1 VGKQA
6 LSWRYITCGGI
17 VGARQLLLAGLML
30 AMGSHVASA
39 GSTDPINLFTEITP
53 PGPDDPP
60 PPEDSLVVYRS
71 TLDINGLA
79 GMPDIV
85 RVRIPRTGGD
95 LTASVR
101 LERMDRREGF
111 GERDFWACIQGD
123 PTGCEIIP
131 VPGFPPEQFSY
142 TWTGQ
147 GDGYDLR
154 LTIHHGN
161 AVGVLSGPKGRFG
174 IEWKQVKELRV
185 EYFLIDDSMVD
196 GSPGEA
202 PAQPAAPSAVPVMSV
217 ADARNA
223 TVARIEPQTLGPSAP
238 SSTTQLDMLV
248 LFTEAARKQAGGN
261 PADCHDTNGV
271 MTYIHQGIND
281 VNTAF
286 SRSQISAQ
294 VGVTTVTK
302 LNGYALIPYNGNGDN
317 IRQNRLNITLN
328 NNIKAFRNAVGAD
341 VVTVLF
347 DTQANLGVCGVAN
360 VQRHGCS
367 DPPTPGCDMGPQF
380 SEWTYYLNTV
390 QCSATV
396 DAFTHELG
404 HVLGAE
410 HDIAHTSIPPNIAS
424 YPYSY
429 GHGVLSNAYG
439 FETIMSQKFD
449 LQRYPVRLLQFSNP
463 NVLYNGHAT
472 GNASAAYNAHTL
484 SNLLPGTAG
493 FRTRPPIVFANG
505 FDVNN
510 PCPGINY

>member
-1 VGKQA
+1 MQTKGV
-6 LSWRYITCGGI
+6 
-17 VGARQLLLAGLML
+17 LLAGLLM
-30 AMGSHVASA
+30 ASEIDVASISGA
-39 GSTDPINLFTEITP
+39 DRVDLFTGIALSGSE
-53 PGPDDPP
+53 PP
-60 PPEDSLVVYRS
+60 PDSLAVYDS
-71 TLDINGLA
+71 TLDITGLA
-79 GMPDIV
+79 GMPDV
-85 RVRIPRTGGD
+85 VDVQIPRADGD
-95 LTASVR
+95 LTAAVR

-111 GERDFWACIQGD
+111 RERDFWACIRGD
-123 PTGCEIIP
+123 STGCAIIP

-154 LTIHHGN
+154 LTIHRGN

-174 IEWKQVKELRV
+174 LAWKQVKELRV
-185 EYFLIDDSMVD
+185 EYFLIDDSMAEGGLD
-196 GSPGEA
+196 EA
-202 PAQPAAPSAVPVMSV
+202 PAQAAGPSTIPVMSA

-223 TVARIEPQTLGPSAP
+223 TVARIEPQALSPSAP
-238 SSTTQLDMLV
+238 SGTTQLDMLV
-248 LFTEAARKQAGGN
+248 LFTEAARKQAGGI
-261 PADCHDTNGV
+261 PADCHDTNGL
-271 MTYIHQGIND
+271 MTYVHQGIND
-281 VNTAF
+281 VNTVF
-286 SRSQISAQ
+286 SRSQVAAQ

-302 LNGYALIPYNGNGDN
+302 LNGYTLIPYAGSGTVIQNRDN
-317 IRQNRLNITLN
+317 ITQNAS
-328 NNIKAFRNAVGAD
+328 IKAFRNMVGAD

-367 DPPTPGCDMGPQF
+367 VPATPGCDMGPLF

-390 QCSATV
+390 QCSAVV

-410 HDIAHTSIPPNIAS
+410 HDIAHTSIPPNVAS

-429 GHGVLSNAYG
+429 GYGVLSNAYG

-449 LQRYPVRLLQFSNP
+449 PQRYPVRLLQFSNP
-463 NVLYNGHAT
+463 KVSYNGHAT
-472 GNASAAYNAHTL
+472 GNASTADNAHTL
-484 SNLLPGTAG
+484 TNLVPGTAG
-493 FRTRPPIVFANG
+493 FRTRPQVIFVNG